1 MSRTVHNMTTTRTLA
16 IVALAATLTLTAC
29 SSKSEEPAPT
39 PTATNAAAS
48 DHAHARGD
56 GTISAIQGVTLE
68 LGTQTIAAG
77 KSTDITFKITRG
89 GETITDFV
97 ESHTKMMHV
106 VIVREDLTGYQHLH
120 PVMAADGNWTLP
132 VKFATGGNYH
142 IVSDFKI
149 TEGARDVNYVLGTDV
164 IVDGEQ
170 TAPVTLPAPA
180 DRIEVDGFVISLS
193 GALSASEHGM
203 LMATVTKDGVPVTFE
218 EYLGTTGHLVA
229 IREGDLAYAHMHP
242 SGHDHGSAETETISD
257 GATATSEMET
267 EMGSQESTE
276 STMDHSMPGMI
287 HFDTEFPTGAGTY
300 KFFFQFQVEGKVHT
314 AEFVAIVG

>member
-1 MSRTVHNMTTTRTLA
+1 MTTTRILGIA
-16 IVALAATLTLTAC
+16 ALAATLTLTAC
-29 SSKSEEPAPT
+29 SSKSEDPTPT
-39 PTATNAAAS
+39 PTATSTASAAS

-89 GETITDFV
+89 GEVITDFV
-97 ESHTKMMHV
+97 DSHTKKMHV
-106 VIVREDLTGYQHLH
+106 VVVRDDLTGYQHLH
-120 PVMAADGNWTLP
+120 PVMAADGIWTLP
-132 VKFATGGNYH
+132 VKFPTGGNYH

-149 TEGARDVNYVLGTDV
+149 TEGALDVNYVLGTDV
-164 IVDGEQ
+164 IVDGDQ

-193 GALSASEHGM
+193 GALSASDHGM

-218 EYLGTTGHLVA
+218 DYLGTTGHLVA

-257 GATATSEMET
+257 GATATSEMDT
-267 EMGSQESTE
+267 EMGMQEDE
-276 STMDHSMPGMI
+276 AAHSMPGMI
-287 HFDTEFPTGAGTY
+287 HFETEFPAGAGSY